1 MCFLGD
7 NEVGSEGFWF
17 KGLILFLLSPA
28 PMNCH
33 NVAVF
38 AEHSQQAHC
47 EHVSDTGAAQS
58 KGGYI

>member
-1 MCFLGD
+1 
-7 NEVGSEGFWF
+7 
-17 KGLILFLLSPA
+17 
-28 PMNCH
+28 MNCH

-38 AEHSQQAHC
+38 TERSQQAHC